1 MFFVRMGCGSW
12 KGKCPGTKDSPR
24 ICASASEFTKHS
36 YTCYLCPPCS
46 GLHQALQLLSLS
58 LFQLQASCYLEHHIA
73 VVSSPALP
81 CTPAGGCLCPNPP
94 YWFSALCLD
103 CLPYISLGFLFLILL
118 RLFSVLLPPP
128 PEVFPECS

>member
-1 MFFVRMGCGSW
+1 MAAGKESVLEQRTVLASVRALQSSRSTPIRVIFVLRVPACTRLS
-12 KGKCPGTKDSPR
+12 S
-24 ICASASEFTKHS
+24 SFHS
-36 YTCYLCPPCS
+36 PCS
-46 GLHQALQLLSLS
+46 SSKLRVTWNTTQRLSHPL
-58 LFQLQASCYLEHHIA
+58 
-73 VVSSPALP
+73 ALP

>member
-24 ICASASEFTKHS
+24 ICAGASEFTKHS

-58 LFQLQASCYLEHHIA
+58 LFQLQASCYLEHHTA
-73 VVSSPALP
+73 VVSSP
-81 CTPAGGCLCPNPP
+81 
-94 YWFSALCLD
+94 
-103 CLPYISLGFLFLILL
+103 GFAMHTRRWMPMPESTLL
-118 RLFSVLLPPP
+118 VLSSVP
-128 PEVFPECS
+128 